1 MILSV
6 SPKQNHIAQ
15 FELSFGVYTCSFS
28 KVLLVA
34 FYQQEMASAKD
45 KVTETTDTTAETE
58 VKEVGGKVDKCY
70 CRVTDCMAN
79 FLGSLGSRGRARK
92 SWEQNKKRNV
102 PEQK

>member
-1 MILSV
+1 MNYRIIYL
-6 SPKQNHIAQ
+6 PLNA
-15 FELSFGVYTCSFS
+15 F
-28 KVLLVA
+28 LLK
-34 FYQQEMASAKD
+34 FR
-45 KVTETTDTTAETE
+45 

-70 CRVTDCMAN
+70 GRVTDCMAN